1 MTDRMNPEDRV
12 LAQKLGDEII
22 DLLGRIGAASVD
34 VGREV
39 AGRIDRER
47 DEPDVAHGIGALSEV
62 FEMPN
67 P

>member
-1 MTDRMNPEDRV
+1 MTRPMSPADQE
-12 LAQKLGDEII
+12 LAQQLGDEMIAI
-22 DLLGRIGAASVD
+22 LKRVGTASVD

-47 DEPDVAHGIGALSEV
+47 DEEDVAYGIGALSEV

>member
-1 MTDRMNPEDRV
+1 MSPADQE
-12 LAQKLGDEII
+12 LAQQLGDEMIAI
-22 DLLGRIGAASVD
+22 LKRVGTASVD

-47 DEPDVAHGIGALSEV
+47 DEEDVAYGIGALSEV